1 MERSDPTPGSS
12 PSNPVEIEP
21 NPWKPGSWEPA
32 RLSLLD
38 SMSVTVWLCLASILR
53 GLDYLLPSTP
63 EGQTKALTVVED
75 ALPIPGWGIL
85 FSGFGFLLALSVV
98 LKIHRLVYLS
108 HWTLGVVTA
117 ALTVGLGAE
126 YLTRPWGDGIRSAG
140 TLAVVAA
147 FYLIIAIRTGWEPK
161 EE

>member
-1 MERSDPTPGSS
+1 M
-12 PSNPVEIEP
+12 NPEP

-32 RLSLLD
+32 RLSTLD
-38 SMSVTVWLCLASILR
+38 SISVTVWLCFASMLR
-53 GLDYLLPSTP
+53 GLDYLLPASP
-63 EGQTKALTVVED
+63 EGSTKSLTVVED
-75 ALPIPGWGIL
+75 AMPLPVWGML
-85 FSGFGFLLALSVV
+85 FLGFSALLLAAV
-98 LKIHRLVYLS
+98 LMKIHRLVYLS

-117 ALTVGLGAE
+117 ALAVGLGAE

-147 FYLIIAIRTGWEPK
+147 LYLIIAIRTGWEPK